1 MKTINI
7 KQLSDNL
14 NQAAE
19 KEIQAIKEPLMA
31 KIQEAERQAWDA
43 YQNAKELAESN
54 RFGTLA
60 NELEK
65 QARTRWATL
74 YELMEDIRIEA

>member
-1 MKTINI
+1 MTK
-7 KQLSDNL
+7 
-14 NQAAE
+14 
-19 KEIQAIKEPLMA
+19 KEMIA
-31 KIQEAERQAWDA
+31 KIQEAERKAWVSYND
-43 YQNAKELAESN
+43 AKELAETD

-74 YELMEDIRIEA
+74 YELMEEMRIEA

>member
-1 MKTINI
+1 MTK
-7 KQLSDNL
+7 
-14 NQAAE
+14 
-19 KEIQAIKEPLMA
+19 KEMIA
-31 KIQEAERQAWDA
+31 KIQEAERQAWES
-43 YQNAKELAESN
+43 YNNAKELAETD

-74 YELMEDIRIEA
+74 YELMEEIRIEA